1 MPVWEKSSI
10 LSSSRRAG
18 TAWLLLTAALA
29 VHVAEEA
36 LTGFLDVYNPTVRSI
51 REDFPFLPLPTFTF
65 GLWIGGLAVAVLIFF
80 VLSVYAFRR
89 VRWIRPLGY
98 FYGVVMLVNGL
109 LHLGGPI
116 LIGRNVPGVY
126 SSPLLLA
133 GSLFLLWAIYKIPR
147 PVIMP

>member
-1 MPVWEKSSI
+1 MPVWEKSSL
-10 LSSSRRAG
+10 LSSGRRTG
-18 TAWLLLTAALA
+18 TAWLLLTAAFA

-51 REDFPFLPLPTFTF
+51 REGFPFLPLPTFTF
-65 GLWIGGLAVAVLIFF
+65 GSWIGGLAVNVLIFF
-80 VLSVYAFRR
+80 ALSMHAFRR

-98 FYGVVMLVNGL
+98 FYGAVMLANGL

-116 LIGRNVPGVY
+116 LIGRSVPGIY
-126 SSPLLLA
+126 SSPLLMA

-147 PVIMP
+147 L